1 MVVQFAK
8 WGNSLALRIPN
19 AMAKEIDARPGVAA
33 DVNVE
38 DGRLVVRL
46 LEHAPDYDLDDLLA
60 GMTTD
65 HAHPETSTGGA
76 VGNEFA

>member
-1 MVVQFAK
+1 M
-8 WGNSLALRIPN
+8 ALRIPN